1 MFNRLSGK
9 MSLTLHSLFIKYMFL
24 LPKISILLSV
34 FNTPFPLVKRA
45 IDSVLR
51 QDLQDFELIFID
63 DGSLSSLANEYAGY
77 VQLFPEKI
85 KYLCHPNCGQSE
97 SINRGIA
104 ISRGEYIT
112 ILDADDEFKPNHLSL
127 CLAEMAIADLIASQ
141 TETVVDDEADYYV
154 PDRHD
159 NSKMI
164 HVDDCILFATLFG
177 KRQVFSRYR
186 FNSTYAADARFYEQA
201 AMEYIVR
208 KVDLRSYVYYRNIPG
223 SICSLLKQA
232 KYKESMQAQLS

>member
-1 MFNRLSGK
+1 MFKGLSGK
-9 MSLTLHSLFIKYMFL
+9 MGLILQRLYLKYMFL
-24 LPKISILLSV
+24 FPRISILLSV
-34 FNTPFPLVKRA
+34 YDTSFVLVKRA

-51 QDLQDFELIFID
+51 QDLQNFELIFID
-63 DGSLSSLANEYAGY
+63 DGSHAALAHEYADY
-77 VQLFPEKI
+77 VKLFPEKI
-85 KYLCHPNCGQSE
+85 KYLRHTNCGQSE

-104 ISRGEYIT
+104 WSRGEYIT

-127 CLAEMAIADLIASQ
+127 CMAEMAFADLIASH
-141 TETVVDDEADYYV
+141 TETVVDEEADYYV

-159 NSKMI
+159 NSKVI

-177 KRQVFSRYR
+177 KRQVFSQYS
-186 FNSTYAADARFYEQA
+186 FNNTYAADARFYEQA
-201 AMEYIVR
+201 AREYIVR

-223 SICSLLKQA
+223 SICSVLKQA